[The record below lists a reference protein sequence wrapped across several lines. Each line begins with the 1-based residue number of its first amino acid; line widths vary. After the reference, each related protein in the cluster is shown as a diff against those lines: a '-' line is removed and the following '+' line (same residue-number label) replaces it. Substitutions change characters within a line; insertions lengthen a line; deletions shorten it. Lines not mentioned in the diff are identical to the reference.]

1 MKNKLS
7 KLEQLLKDTNTKQ
20 EFNIVE
26 DLKSLALSYGVVKS
40 REFRKK
46 LNALIAKY
54 ENDELTA
61 IRQAL
66 IKKCQNG
73 DTRAVKLYADYFK
86 PETVTTVDDGLIEA
100 LEGAGKETSLK
111 CSSAIGVFSY
121 FRLLVRPSR

>member
-1 MKNKLS
+1 MNKLS
-7 KLEQLLKDTNTKQ
+7 QLEQLLKDTNTKQ
-20 EFNIVE
+20 KFNIVE

-86 PETVTTVDDGLIEA
+86 PETVETVDDGLIEA
-100 LEGAGKETSLK
+100 LEGAGKEAFK
-111 CSSAIGVFSY
+111 DEI
-121 FRLLVRPSR
+121 

>member
-1 MKNKLS
+1 MNKLS

-26 DLKSLALSYGVVKS
+26 DLKLLALSYGVVKS

-46 LNALIAKY
+46 LNALITKY

-73 DTRAVKLYADYFK
+73 DTQAIKLYADYFK
-86 PETVTTVDDGLIEA
+86 PETVGTVDDGLIEA
-100 LEGAGKETSLK
+100 LEGAGKEAFK
-111 CSSAIGVFSY
+111 DEI
-121 FRLLVRPSR
+121 

>member
-1 MKNKLS
+1 MNKLP

-86 PETVTTVDDGLIEA
+86 PETVVEADDGLIEA
-100 LEGAGKETSLK
+100 LAGAGKE
-111 CSSAIGVFSY
+111 AFADEV
-121 FRLLVRPSR
+121 

>member
-46 LNALIAKY
+46 LNALITK
-54 ENDELTA
+54 LS
-61 IRQAL
+61 L
-66 IKKCQNG
+66 IH
-73 DTRAVKLYADYFK
+73 
-86 PETVTTVDDGLIEA
+86 I
-100 LEGAGKETSLK
+100 
-111 CSSAIGVFSY
+111 
-121 FRLLVRPSR
+121 

>member
-1 MKNKLS
+1 MNKLS

-40 REFRKK
+40 RKFRKK

-66 IKKCQNG
+66 IKKMSERRHTG
-73 DTRAVKLYADYFK
+73 Y
-86 PETVTTVDDGLIEA
+86 
-100 LEGAGKETSLK
+100 
-111 CSSAIGVFSY
+111 
-121 FRLLVRPSR
+121 

>member
-1 MKNKLS
+1 MNKLS
-7 KLEQLLKDTNTKQ
+7 KLEQLLKETNTKQ

-66 IKKCQNG
+66 IKKCQTG
-73 DTRAVKLYADYFK
+73 DTQAIKLCF
-86 PETVTTVDDGLIEA
+86 
-100 LEGAGKETSLK
+100 
-111 CSSAIGVFSY
+111 
-121 FRLLVRPSR
+121 LLVVHTDCHCCLCHKLIMFN

>member
-46 LNALIAKY
+46 LNALITKY
-54 ENDELTA
+54 ESDELTA

-66 IKKCQNG
+66 IKKCMQI
-73 DTRAVKLYADYFK
+73 TL
-86 PETVTTVDDGLIEA
+86 
-100 LEGAGKETSLK
+100 SLK
-111 CSSAIGVFSY
+111 Q
-121 FRLLVRPSR
+121 